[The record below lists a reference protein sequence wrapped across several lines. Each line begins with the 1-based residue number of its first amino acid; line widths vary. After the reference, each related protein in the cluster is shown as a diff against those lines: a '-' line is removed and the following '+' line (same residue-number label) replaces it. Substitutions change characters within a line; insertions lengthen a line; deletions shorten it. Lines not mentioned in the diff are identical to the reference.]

1 MLNNSFYKKNDVNSF
16 VKVQI
21 GLRLLRKNETVNEL
35 GNFYIITPPLAPP
48 PTGRSTLCKQRGG
61 ENKEYSYF
69 SSPLPKGNSTRR
81 RRGWEWGCSIMFE
94 QLKVSKVVNPNS
106 ETGSIHLRLIELYQ
120 KKWPLIDLG

>member
-1 MLNNSFYKKNDVNSF
+1 MYKLYHKNNYCVNKN

-35 GNFYIITPPLAPP
+35 GNFYIIAPPLAPP

-81 RRGWEWGCSIMFE
+81 RRDRISYLVALIFCV
-94 QLKVSKVVNPNS
+94 VSKNWGDVA
-106 ETGSIHLRLIELYQ
+106 ER
-120 KKWPLIDLG
+120 